1 VERKTTLN
9 ATGFSMVR
17 TPSYDAL
24 GRLDELHYTDNAT
37 SSEIAGFERIY
48 DVAHRPLFE
57 RWTHRQS
64 GNQDLGRLYEHD
76 PSGRLTDV
84 TEGPLGGSPA
94 NPTISDP
101 SVKWSYNLDGL
112 GNWAEH
118 AKDGQIARNVA
129 DPMNFYEAVGQE
141 DQGDGTWSPGR
152 SQEKDVLG
160 SLHREERDG
169 FTIIYDHDAYGRL
182 VAIWKEDPTGN
193 PTLEQVAAFA
203 YDALNRRIEEDI
215 LGLGGGSVGRDR
227 RTWVYDGWR
236 IVSEIGYSSSTLQDD
251 PASPGD
257 LVRARN
263 VYGAG
268 RDEILFA
275 ERDLDSMGLDTQ
287 LIPVTDFLG
296 STERVLDTAGGVEE
310 RYEYSPYG
318 LQMVFQSGTMQP
330 ATQVD
335 YRVGYT
341 GHRTE
346 LLIAASRQL
355 TYARNRVYDPE
366 NGRFLQQDPLGFTDG
381 PNVYQY
387 ATSAPV
393 RNTDPYGLSA
403 SFGGMSSINSCPGE
417 VKPKKTFGGGGGIRS
432 GPPPASPPMPR
443 MGGGHGIAV
452 FMPRAE
458 NKRDAEFFKTK
469 KQAEET
475 QESNKS
481 WRQRSGEALMTLA
494 KNDPQAAMLLQKKY
508 NLDASIGRTASVTV
522 SDPTYFT
529 LGSMSQGG
537 TLDSTTAFEH
547 YRSGDGTPLRMSF
560 DDIDTSR
567 VRPSQFPQVRTQLG
581 RAPRDAA
588 LSIDDRLVF
597 ATSGDQALFLGDITL
612 RLQGQLATRN
622 GGTFEFSGT
631 LKSFDDFY
639 DFNKANRGF
648 IGEFLTWIGRGTPG
662 TPYWIE
668 IRGAKPISESGR
680 LP

>member
-1 VERKTTLN
+1 
-9 ATGFSMVR
+9 
-17 TPSYDAL
+17 
-24 GRLDELHYTDNAT
+24 
-37 SSEIAGFERIY
+37 
-48 DVAHRPLFE
+48 
-57 RWTHRQS
+57 
-64 GNQDLGRLYEHD
+64 
-76 PSGRLTDV
+76 
-84 TEGPLGGSPA
+84 
-94 NPTISDP
+94 
-101 SVKWSYNLDGL
+101 
-112 GNWAEH
+112 
-118 AKDGQIARNVA
+118 
-129 DPMNFYEAVGQE
+129 
-141 DQGDGTWSPGR
+141 
-152 SQEKDVLG
+152 
-160 SLHREERDG
+160 
-169 FTIIYDHDAYGRL
+169 L

-508 NLDASIGRTASVTV
+508 NLDASFGHTASVTV
-522 SDPTYFT
+522 SDPTFFT
-529 LGSMSQGG
+529 LDGRNEGSGQGYLSRAG
-537 TLDSTTAFEH
+537 QNWV
-547 YRSGDGTPLRMSF
+547 
-560 DDIDTSR
+560 DTNNA
-567 VRPSQFPQVRTQLG
+567 VPGWV
-581 RAPRDAA
+581 APNGAA
-588 LSIDDRLVF
+588 LLLRGS
-597 ATSGDQALFLGDITL
+597 TS
-612 RLQGQLATRN
+612 
-622 GGTFEFSGT
+622 
-631 LKSFDDFY
+631 
-639 DFNKANRGF
+639 
-648 IGEFLTWIGRGTPG
+648 IGEATGLFTWTDWIQSLRTPVMGTG
-662 TPYWIE
+662 S
-668 IRGAKPISESGR
+668 GAIFTSALASSCCRYLESVEFGMESVY
-680 LP
+680 